1 MYTASKRSLLL
12 AFEQAAAG
20 RAEKELAESGVAEG
34 AMGWELV
41 YRLVVYYSSLDL
53 LSERVVSKDLNI
65 KSFESPDFFQ
75 Y

>member
-1 MYTASKRSLLL
+1 MYTASKRSSLL

-20 RAEKELAESGVAEG
+20 RAEKELAESGVVEG

-65 KSFESPDFFQ
+65 NSFESPDFFQ